1 MRICDTV
8 ILLCLCMDSILSITG
23 QENASTDLSNSAHP
37 MSDELLHLE
46 NLPEDF
52 YLDVDEVT
60 LSAGQFHTC
69 VIQQRPGVVDD
80 DFGGAIECWGDQQF
94 IPPGIFVQ
102 VSAGHSFSCAITIN
116 DVLKCWGHEQI
127 FTLPDND
134 VVATQV
140 SSGQNHICILQKDKT
155 IQCWGLNHFGEASP
169 PSSGQFVQ
177 VRLYI
182 YIIKLIQI

>member
-1 MRICDTV
+1 MG
-8 ILLCLCMDSILSITG
+8 SILSITG
-23 QENASTDLSNSAHP
+23 EENASIDLSNSVP
-37 MSDELLHLE
+37 PPLDEGLLQLE
-46 NLPEDF
+46 DLPEDF

-69 VIQQRPGVVDD
+69 VIKQRSGVVDD

-102 VSAGHSFSCAITIN
+102 VSAGHSFSCAITID

-127 FTLPDND
+127 FTLPDD

-140 SSGQNHICILQKDKT
+140 SSGQNHVCILQKDKT

-177 VRLYI
+177 VRTYI
-182 YIIKLIQI
+182 FI